1 MILPNEDDV
10 DGNANGDDIADDDV
24 DDPGYLVEAAM
35 GVMMMMIM
43 IMIMI
48 MMIIIIMI
56 MMIAQHE
63 EHLQQPA
70 DGARLSRLSFPH
82 PRHARLQH
90 CKGSAAI
97 ITTITI
103 VIMVCKQIPTDHI
116 PTGTMWE
123 YELIIKGVNMV
134 HINIMI

>member
-1 MILPNEDDV
+1 
-10 DGNANGDDIADDDV
+10 
-24 DDPGYLVEAAM
+24 
-35 GVMMMMIM
+35 
-43 IMIMI
+43 MI
-48 MMIIIIMI
+48 MMIIV
-56 MMIAQHE
+56 IAQHE
-63 EHLQQPA
+63 EHFQQPP
-70 DGARLSRLSFPH
+70 DGARLPRLGLPH

-90 CKGSAAI
+90 CQGSVAL